1 MAILKSKAA
10 KAAATTLAA
19 AETSVNTAN
28 SGTASVSTLPVV
40 PRTATADW
48 SIADLSAIYTEYR
61 TSLVSQAR
69 RMLRVDADANE
80 VVQEA
85 FLKFMLAAPDLDT
98 TERAVAYLRASVNN
112 LSLNVI
118 RARGD
123 RPNLVALDAETT
135 QERLNE
141 IANENHVD
149 IDTTI
154 TAAEDAAIIREALSR
169 LTSDQRTAL
178 VMWEMEGR
186 STEEIATALNTTPAN
201 VRHIV
206 TRARQSMVRVLSE
219 WVVDETTGATALDS
233 LSNTYKKAAE
243 LAQKSSKAA
252 LSLVL
257 VLTAFLGFNSM
268 TGREGAIAPLTT
280 LTTQQEVIAPV
291 APITDAPAVVVSP
304 SASTAANAAANSLE
318 SAAKKSF
325 GMVAGVDIKTGKL
338 NFAGLDKDGIPTGF
352 TVTDASKVIG
362 KLSFNKTAL
371 PTMTENGMIVSVPA
385 ITANASTGP
394 NVLLAQTIKVD
405 GTGTTYEVSPSVG
418 IAGNWAPLLL
428 SSTNTVFDRLTNG
441 NYLMTST
448 MTVDSTIAIDFVI
461 PTGARGSDLTSAP
474 KTIITRILLNPAKSQ
489 ILAQA
494 IFISEPI
501 TKAAK

>member
-10 KAAATTLAA
+10 KAAATTLADA
-19 AETSVNTAN
+19 ATSVTPA
-28 SGTASVSTLPVV
+28 LPVV
-40 PRTATADW
+40 PRTATSDW

-69 RMLRVDADANE
+69 RMLRDETDANE

-112 LSLNVI
+112 LALNVI

-123 RPNLVALDAETT
+123 RPNLVALDADTT
-135 QERLNE
+135 QERLAE

-186 STEEIATALNTTPAN
+186 STEEIAAALNTTPAN
-201 VRHIV
+201 VRHV
-206 TRARQSMVRVLSE
+206 VARARQSMVRVLSE
-219 WVVDETTGATALDS
+219 WIVDETTGATALDS

-243 LAQKSSKAA
+243 LAQKSSKVA
-252 LSLVL
+252 LSLIL
-257 VLTAFLGFNSM
+257 VVTAFLGFNSM
-268 TGREGAIAPLTT
+268 TGREGALTPIA
-280 LTTQQEVIAPV
+280 TQQDVVVATV
-291 APITDAPAVVVSP
+291 APEVSIPSTIPTTSP
-304 SASTAANAAANSLE
+304 SAAASASATPALE
-318 SAAKKSF
+318 SQAKKSF

-338 NFAGLDKDGIPTGF
+338 AFAGLDKDGIPTGF
-352 TVTDASKVIG
+352 TVTDSSKSAG
-362 KLSFNKTAL
+362 KLFLNKNAA
-371 PTMTENGMIVSVPA
+371 PTMTEGGMVLSVPA
-385 ITANASTGP
+385 ITANNATGP
-394 NVLLAQTIKVD
+394 NVLLSQTIKVD
-405 GTGTTYEVSPSVG
+405 GTGTTYEGSPSVG
-418 IAGNWAPLLL
+418 IAGSWTPLNL
-428 SSTNTVFDRLTNG
+428 SSTNTVIDRLSNG
-441 NYLMTST
+441 NYLVTST
-448 MTVDSTIAIDFVI
+448 MTVDSVVDIDFTIA
-461 PTGARGSDLTSAP
+461 TGVRGYDLTEAP
-474 KTIITRILLNPAKSQ
+474 KTITTRLVLNPGKTQ

-494 IFISEPI
+494 INVSEPI
-501 TKAAK
+501 TAKATK

>member
-10 KAAATTLAA
+10 KAAATTLADA
-19 AETSVNTAN
+19 ATSVTPA
-28 SGTASVSTLPVV
+28 LPVV
-40 PRTATADW
+40 PRTATSDW

-69 RMLRVDADANE
+69 RMLRDETDANE

-112 LSLNVI
+112 LALNVI

-123 RPNLVALDAETT
+123 RPNLVALDADTT
-135 QERLNE
+135 QERLAE

-186 STEEIATALNTTPAN
+186 STEEIAAALNTTPAN
-201 VRHIV
+201 VRHV
-206 TRARQSMVRVLSE
+206 VARARQSMVRVLSE

-233 LSNTYKKAAE
+233 LSTTYKKAAE
-243 LAQKSSKAA
+243 LAQKSSKVA
-252 LSLVL
+252 LSLIL
-257 VLTAFLGFNSM
+257 VVAAFLGFNSM
-268 TGREGAIAPLTT
+268 TGREGALTPIA
-280 LTTQQEVIAPV
+280 TQQDVVAAV
-291 APITDAPAVVVSP
+291 APQVSTP
-304 SASTAANAAANSLE
+304 STLPTAAASASATPALE
-318 SAAKKSF
+318 SQAKKSF

-338 NFAGLDKDGIPTGF
+338 TFAGLDKDGIPTGF
-352 TVTDASKVIG
+352 TVTDASKVVG
-362 KLSFNKTAL
+362 KLFLNKNAV
-371 PTMTENGMIVSVPA
+371 PTMTEGGMVLSVPA
-385 ITANASTGP
+385 ITANNAIGP
-394 NVLLAQTIKVD
+394 NVLLSQTIKVD
-405 GTGTTYEVSPSVG
+405 GTGTTYEGSPSVG
-418 IAGNWAPLLL
+418 IAGSWTPLII
-428 SSTNTVFDRLTNG
+428 SSANTVIDRLSNG
-441 NYLMTST
+441 NYLVTST
-448 MTVDSTIAIDFVI
+448 MTVESVIDSDFIIA
-461 PTGARGSDLTSAP
+461 TGVRGYDLTEAP
-474 KTIITRILLNPAKSQ
+474 KTITTRLVLNPGKTQ

-501 TKAAK
+501 TAKAAK

>member
-10 KAAATTLAA
+10 KAAATTLADA
-19 AETSVNTAN
+19 ATSVTPA
-28 SGTASVSTLPVV
+28 LPVV
-40 PRTATADW
+40 PRTATSDW

-69 RMLRVDADANE
+69 RMLRDETDANE

-98 TERAVAYLRASVNN
+98 TDRAVAYLRASVNN
-112 LSLNVI
+112 LALNVI

-123 RPNLVALDAETT
+123 RPNLVALDSETT

-186 STEEIATALNTTPAN
+186 TTEEIAAALNTTPAN
-201 VRHIV
+201 VRHV
-206 TRARQSMVRVLSE
+206 VARARQSMVRVLSE

-233 LSNTYKKAAE
+233 LSNTYKKSAE
-243 LAQKSSKAA
+243 LAQKYSKVA
-252 LSLVL
+252 LSLLL
-257 VLTAFLGFNSM
+257 VVTAFIGFKSM
-268 TGREGAIAPLTT
+268 AARDGALTPVA
-280 LTTQQEVIAPV
+280 TQQDVVTAPQDSTPSTV
-291 APITDAPAVVVSP
+291 P
-304 SASTAANAAANSLE
+304 SASASASESAASTPLE
-318 SAAKKSF
+318 SQAKKSF

-352 TVTDASKVIG
+352 TVTDATKTVG
-362 KLSFNKTAL
+362 KLFLNKNAQ
-371 PTMTENGMIVSVPA
+371 PTMTKNGMSLNALA
-385 ITANASTGP
+385 ITANNATGP
-394 NVLLAQTIKVD
+394 NILLAQTIKVD
-405 GTGTTYEVSPSVG
+405 GTGTTYEAEPAVG
-418 IAGNWAPLLL
+418 IAGNWAPLVL
-428 SSTNTVFDRLTNG
+428 SSTNTVIDRLSDG
-441 NYLMTST
+441 NYLVTST
-448 MTVDSTIAIDFVI
+448 MTVESALDVDYTTPIV
-461 PTGARGSDLTSAP
+461 ARGYDLTAAP
-474 KTIITRILLNPAKSQ
+474 KTITTRLVLNPGKTQ
-489 ILAQA
+489 VLAQA
-494 IFISEPI
+494 IYISEPLVA
-501 TKAAK
+501 KAAK

>member
-10 KAAATTLAA
+10 KAAATTLADA
-19 AETSVNTAN
+19 ATSVTPA
-28 SGTASVSTLPVV
+28 LPVV
-40 PRTATADW
+40 PRTATSDW

-69 RMLRVDADANE
+69 RMLRDETDANE

-112 LSLNVI
+112 LALNVI

-123 RPNLVALDAETT
+123 RPNLVALDADTT
-135 QERLNE
+135 QERLAE

-186 STEEIATALNTTPAN
+186 STEEIAAALNTTPAN
-201 VRHIV
+201 VRHV
-206 TRARQSMVRVLSE
+206 VARARQSMVRVLSE

-233 LSNTYKKAAE
+233 LSTTYKKAAE
-243 LAQKSSKAA
+243 LAQKSSKVA
-252 LSLVL
+252 LSLIL
-257 VLTAFLGFNSM
+257 VVTAFLGFNSM
-268 TGREGAIAPLTT
+268 TGREGALTPIA
-280 LTTQQEVIAPV
+280 TQQDVVAAV
-291 APITDAPAVVVSP
+291 APQVSTP
-304 SASTAANAAANSLE
+304 STLPTAAASASATPALE
-318 SAAKKSF
+318 SQAKKSF

-338 NFAGLDKDGIPTGF
+338 AFAGLDKDGIPTGF
-352 TVTDASKVIG
+352 TVTDASKVVG
-362 KLSFNKTAL
+362 KLFLNKNAA
-371 PTMTENGMIVSVPA
+371 PTMTQGGMLLSVPA
-385 ITANASTGP
+385 ITANNATGP
-394 NVLLAQTIKVD
+394 NILLSQTIKVD
-405 GTGTTYEVSPSVG
+405 GTGTTYEAAPSVG
-418 IAGNWAPLLL
+418 IAGSWTPLIL
-428 SSTNTVFDRLTNG
+428 SSTNTVIDRLSNG
-441 NYLMTST
+441 NYLVTST
-448 MTVDSTIAIDFVI
+448 MTVDSVVDIDFTIA
-461 PTGARGSDLTSAP
+461 TGVRGYDLAAAP
-474 KTIITRILLNPAKSQ
+474 KTITTRLVLNPGKTQ

-501 TKAAK
+501 TAKAAK

>member
-10 KAAATTLAA
+10 KAAATTLADA
-19 AETSVNTAN
+19 ATSVTPA
-28 SGTASVSTLPVV
+28 LPVV
-40 PRTATADW
+40 PRTATSDW

-69 RMLRVDADANE
+69 RMLRDETDANE

-85 FLKFMLAAPDLDT
+85 ILKFMLAAPDLDT

-112 LSLNVI
+112 LALNVI

-123 RPNLVALDAETT
+123 RPNLVALDADTT
-135 QERLNE
+135 QERLDA

-186 STEEIATALNTTPAN
+186 STEEIAAALNTTPAN
-201 VRHIV
+201 VRHV
-206 TRARQSMVRVLSE
+206 VARARQSMVRVLSE

-243 LAQKSSKAA
+243 LAQKSSKVA
-252 LSLVL
+252 LSLIL
-257 VLTAFLGFNSM
+257 VVTAFLGFNSM
-268 TGREGAIAPLTT
+268 TGRDGALTPIA
-280 LTTQQEVIAPV
+280 TQQDVV
-291 APITDAPAVVVSP
+291 APTVAPQVSTP
-304 SASTAANAAANSLE
+304 ATVPTTVPSAAASASTTPALE
-318 SAAKKSF
+318 TQAKKSF

-338 NFAGLDKDGIPTGF
+338 TFAGLDKDGIPTGF
-352 TVTDASKVIG
+352 TVTDSSKVVG
-362 KLSFNKTAL
+362 KLFLNKNAV
-371 PTMTENGMIVSVPA
+371 PTMTEGGMVLSVPA
-385 ITANASTGP
+385 ITANSSTGP
-394 NVLLAQTIKVD
+394 NVLISQTIKVD
-405 GTGTTYEVSPSVG
+405 GTGTTYEGSPSVG
-418 IAGNWAPLLL
+418 IAGSWTPLII
-428 SSTNTVFDRLTNG
+428 SSANTVIDRLSNG
-441 NYLMTST
+441 NYLVTST
-448 MTVDSTIAIDFVI
+448 MTVQSVIDSDFI
-461 PTGARGSDLTSAP
+461 ISIGARGYDLTAAP
-474 KTIITRILLNPAKSQ
+474 KTITTRLVLNPGKTQ

-494 IFISEPI
+494 IFISEPL
-501 TKAAK
+501 TAKAAK

>member
-10 KAAATTLAA
+10 KAAVTTLADA
-19 AETSVNTAN
+19 ATSVTPA
-28 SGTASVSTLPVV
+28 LPVV
-40 PRTATADW
+40 PRTATSDW

-69 RMLRVDADANE
+69 RMLRDETDANE

-112 LSLNVI
+112 LALNVI

-123 RPNLVALDAETT
+123 RPNLVALDADTT
-135 QERLNE
+135 QERLDE

-186 STEEIATALNTTPAN
+186 STEEIAVALNTTPAN
-201 VRHIV
+201 VRHV
-206 TRARQSMVRVLSE
+206 VARARQSMVRVLSE
-219 WVVDETTGATALDS
+219 WIVDETTGATALDS

-243 LAQKSSKAA
+243 LAQKSSKVA
-252 LSLVL
+252 LSLIL
-257 VLTAFLGFNSM
+257 VVTAFLGFNSM
-268 TGREGAIAPLTT
+268 TGREGALTPIA
-280 LTTQQEVIAPV
+280 TQQDVVAAVV
-291 APITDAPAVVVSP
+291 APQVSTP
-304 SASTAANAAANSLE
+304 SALPTTAASASATPALE
-318 SAAKKSF
+318 SQAKKSF

-338 NFAGLDKDGIPTGF
+338 AFAGLDKDGIPTGF
-352 TVTDASKVIG
+352 TVTDASKSVG
-362 KLSFNKTAL
+362 KLFLNKNAA
-371 PTMTENGMIVSVPA
+371 PTMTEGGMVLSVPA
-385 ITANASTGP
+385 ITANNATGP
-394 NVLLAQTIKVD
+394 NVLLSQTIKVD
-405 GTGTTYEVSPSVG
+405 GTGTTYEGSPSVG
-418 IAGNWAPLLL
+418 IAGNWTPLIL
-428 SSTNTVFDRLTNG
+428 SSTNTVIDRLSNG
-441 NYLMTST
+441 NYLVTST
-448 MTVDSTIAIDFVI
+448 MTVESTVDIDFTIA
-461 PTGARGSDLTSAP
+461 TGVRGYDLTEAP
-474 KTIITRILLNPAKSQ
+474 KTVTTRLVLNPGKTQ

-494 IFISEPI
+494 INISEPI
-501 TKAAK
+501 TAKATK

>member
-10 KAAATTLAA
+10 KAAATTLADA
-19 AETSVNTAN
+19 ATSVTPA
-28 SGTASVSTLPVV
+28 LPVV
-40 PRTATADW
+40 PRTATSDW

-69 RMLRVDADANE
+69 RMLRDETDANE

-112 LSLNVI
+112 LALNVI

-123 RPNLVALDAETT
+123 RPNLVALDADTT

-186 STEEIATALNTTPAN
+186 STEEIAAALNTTPAN
-201 VRHIV
+201 VRHV
-206 TRARQSMVRVLSE
+206 VARARQSMVRVLSE

-243 LAQKSSKAA
+243 LAQKSSKVA
-252 LSLVL
+252 LSLIL
-257 VLTAFLGFNSM
+257 VVTAFLGFNSM
-268 TGREGAIAPLTT
+268 TGREGALTPIA
-280 LTTQQEVIAPV
+280 TQQDVVATAPQV
-291 APITDAPAVVVSP
+291 STPITVPTAAA
-304 SASTAANAAANSLE
+304 SASASATATPALE
-318 SAAKKSF
+318 SQAKKSF

-338 NFAGLDKDGIPTGF
+338 AFAGLDKDGIPTGF
-352 TVTDASKVIG
+352 TVTDASKVVG
-362 KLSFNKTAL
+362 KLFLNKNAA
-371 PTMTENGMIVSVPA
+371 PTMTEGGMVLSVPA
-385 ITANASTGP
+385 ITANSTTGP
-394 NVLLAQTIKVD
+394 NILLSQTIKVD
-405 GTGTTYEVSPSVG
+405 GTGTTYEGSPSVG
-418 IAGNWAPLLL
+418 IAGSWTPLNL
-428 SSTNTVFDRLTNG
+428 SSANTVIDRLSNG
-441 NYLMTST
+441 NYLVTST
-448 MTVDSTIAIDFVI
+448 MTIDSAVDIDFTIA
-461 PTGARGSDLTSAP
+461 TGVRGYDLTAAP
-474 KTIITRILLNPAKSQ
+474 KTITTRLVLNPGKTQ

-501 TKAAK
+501 TAKAAK

>member
-10 KAAATTLAA
+10 KAAATTLADA
-19 AETSVNTAN
+19 ATSVTPA
-28 SGTASVSTLPVV
+28 LPVV
-40 PRTATADW
+40 PRTATSDW

-69 RMLRVDADANE
+69 RMLRDETDANE

-112 LSLNVI
+112 LALNVI

-123 RPNLVALDAETT
+123 RPNLVALDSDTT

-186 STEEIATALNTTPAN
+186 STEEIAAALNTTPAN
-201 VRHIV
+201 VRHV
-206 TRARQSMVRVLSE
+206 VARARQSMVRVLSE
-219 WVVDETTGATALDS
+219 WIVDETTGATALDS

-243 LAQKSSKAA
+243 LAQKSSKVA
-252 LSLVL
+252 LSLIL
-257 VLTAFLGFNSM
+257 VVTAFLGFNSM
-268 TGREGAIAPLTT
+268 TGREGALTPVA
-280 LTTQQEVIAPV
+280 TQQDVVAV
-291 APITDAPAVVVSP
+291 APQTSTPSTLP
-304 SASTAANAAANSLE
+304 SAVASASATPALE
-318 SAAKKSF
+318 TQAKKSF

-352 TVTDASKVIG
+352 TVTDASKVVG
-362 KLSFNKTAL
+362 KLFLNKNAV
-371 PTMTENGMIVSVPA
+371 PTMTDGGMILSTPA
-385 ITANASTGP
+385 ITANNATGP
-394 NVLLAQTIKVD
+394 NILLSQTIKVD
-405 GTGTTYEVSPSVG
+405 GTGTTYEGTPSVG
-418 IAGNWAPLLL
+418 IAGSWVPLVL
-428 SSTNTVFDRLTNG
+428 SATNTVIDRLSNG
-441 NYLMTST
+441 NYLVTSA
-448 MTVDSTIAIDFVI
+448 MTVDSVIDIDFTIA
-461 PTGARGSDLTSAP
+461 TGPRGYDLTSAP
-474 KTIITRILLNPAKSQ
+474 KTITTRLVLNPGKTQ

-494 IFISEPI
+494 IYLSEPI
-501 TKAAK
+501 TAKAAK

>member
-10 KAAATTLAA
+10 KAAATTLADA
-19 AETSVNTAN
+19 ATSVTPA
-28 SGTASVSTLPVV
+28 LPVV
-40 PRTATADW
+40 PRTATSDW

-69 RMLRVDADANE
+69 RMLRDETDANE

-112 LSLNVI
+112 LALNVI

-123 RPNLVALDAETT
+123 RPNLVALDADTT
-135 QERLNE
+135 QERLAE

-186 STEEIATALNTTPAN
+186 STEEIAAALNTTPAN
-201 VRHIV
+201 VRHV
-206 TRARQSMVRVLSE
+206 VARARQSMVRVLSE
-219 WVVDETTGATALDS
+219 WIVDETTGATALDS

-243 LAQKSSKAA
+243 LAQKSSKVA
-252 LSLVL
+252 LSLIL
-257 VLTAFLGFNSM
+257 VVTAFLGFNSM
-268 TGREGAIAPLTT
+268 TGREGALTPVA
-280 LTTQQEVIAPV
+280 TQQ
-291 APITDAPAVVVSP
+291 DVVVSSTAPQVSTPSTIP
-304 SASTAANAAANSLE
+304 SAAASASASSTPALE
-318 SAAKKSF
+318 TQAKKSF

-338 NFAGLDKDGIPTGF
+338 TFAGLDKDGIPTGF
-352 TVTDASKVIG
+352 TVTDSSKLVG
-362 KLSFNKTAL
+362 KLFLNKNAT
-371 PTMTENGMIVSVPA
+371 PTMTEGGMVLSVPA
-385 ITANASTGP
+385 ITANNATGP
-394 NVLLAQTIKVD
+394 NVLLSQTIKVD
-405 GTGTTYEVSPSVG
+405 GTGTTYEGSPSVG
-418 IAGNWAPLLL
+418 IAGSWTPLTL
-428 SSTNTVFDRLTNG
+428 SSTNTVIDRLSNG
-441 NYLMTST
+441 NYLVTST
-448 MTVDSTIAIDFVI
+448 MTVDSVIDSSFVI
-461 PTGARGSDLTSAP
+461 ATGVRGYDLTAAP
-474 KTIITRILLNPAKSQ
+474 KTITTRLVLNPGKTQ

-494 IFISEPI
+494 IYLSESI
-501 TKAAK
+501 TAKAAK

>member
-19 AETSVNTAN
+19 AAPSVTPA
-28 SGTASVSTLPVV
+28 LPVV
-40 PRTATADW
+40 PRTATSDW

-69 RMLRVDADANE
+69 RMLRDETDANE

-98 TERAVAYLRASVNN
+98 TERALAYLRASVNN
-112 LSLNVI
+112 LALNVI

-123 RPNLVALDAETT
+123 RPNLVALDADTT
-135 QERLNE
+135 QERLAE

-186 STEEIATALNTTPAN
+186 STEEIAAALNTTPAN
-201 VRHIV
+201 VRHV
-206 TRARQSMVRVLSE
+206 VARARQSMVRVLSE

-243 LAQKSSKAA
+243 LAQKSSKVA
-252 LSLVL
+252 LSLIL
-257 VLTAFLGFNSM
+257 VVTAFLGFNSM
-268 TGREGAIAPLTT
+268 TGREGALTPLSS
-280 LTTQQEVIAPV
+280 QQEFVTSVSPATPELSTPTDV
-291 APITDAPAVVVSP
+291 ASSAP
-304 SASTAANAAANSLE
+304 SASASAATPLE
-318 SAAKKSF
+318 SQDKKSF

-338 NFAGLDKDGIPTGF
+338 TFAGLDKDGIPTGF
-352 TVTDASKVIG
+352 TVTDASKTVG
-362 KLSFNKTAL
+362 KLFINKSAA
-371 PTMTENGMIVSVPA
+371 PTMTENGYTLSVPVL
-385 ITANASTGP
+385 TANGATAP
-394 NVLLAQTIKVD
+394 NILLSQTIKVD
-405 GTGTTYEVSPSVG
+405 GNGTTYEAAPSVG

-428 SSTNTVFDRLTNG
+428 TSTNTVIDRLSNG
-441 NYLMTST
+441 NYLVTAT
-448 MTVDSTIAIDFVI
+448 MVVDAALDIDFAI
-461 PTGARGSDLTSAP
+461 PTGARGFDLTAAP
-474 KTIITRILLNPAKSQ
+474 KTITTRLLLNPGKSQ

>member
-10 KAAATTLAA
+10 KAAATTLADA
-19 AETSVNTAN
+19 ATSVTPA
-28 SGTASVSTLPVV
+28 LPVV
-40 PRTATADW
+40 PRTATSDW

-69 RMLRVDADANE
+69 RMLRDETDANE

-112 LSLNVI
+112 LALNVI

-123 RPNLVALDAETT
+123 RPNLVALDADTT
-135 QERLNE
+135 QERLAE

-186 STEEIATALNTTPAN
+186 STEEIAAALNTTPAN
-201 VRHIV
+201 VRHV
-206 TRARQSMVRVLSE
+206 VARARQSMVRVLSE
-219 WVVDETTGATALDS
+219 WIVDETTGATALDS

-243 LAQKSSKAA
+243 LAQKSSKVA
-252 LSLVL
+252 LSLIL
-257 VLTAFLGFNSM
+257 VVTAFLGFNSM
-268 TGREGAIAPLTT
+268 TGREGALTPVA
-280 LTTQQEVIAPV
+280 TQQ
-291 APITDAPAVVVSP
+291 DVVVATAPQVLIPSTLP
-304 SASTAANAAANSLE
+304 SAAASASATPALE
-318 SAAKKSF
+318 SQAKKSF

-338 NFAGLDKDGIPTGF
+338 TFAGLDKDGIPTGF
-352 TVTDASKVIG
+352 TVTDASKVVG
-362 KLSFNKTAL
+362 KLSLNKNAV
-371 PTMTENGMIVSVPA
+371 PTMTEGGLALSVPA
-385 ITANASTGP
+385 ITANNATGP
-394 NVLLAQTIKVD
+394 NILLSQTIKVD
-405 GTGTTYEVSPSVG
+405 GTGTTYEGAPSVG
-418 IAGNWAPLLL
+418 IAGNWTPLNL
-428 SSTNTVFDRLTNG
+428 SSTNTVIDRLSNG
-441 NYLMTST
+441 NYLVTST
-448 MTVDSTIAIDFVI
+448 MTVASVVDSNFVI
-461 PTGARGSDLTSAP
+461 PTGVRGYDLTAAP
-474 KTIITRILLNPAKSQ
+474 KTITTRLVLNPGKTQ

-494 IFISEPI
+494 IYLSEPI
-501 TKAAK
+501 TAKAAK

>member
-10 KAAATTLAA
+10 KAAATTLADA
-19 AETSVNTAN
+19 ATSVTPA
-28 SGTASVSTLPVV
+28 LPVV
-40 PRTATADW
+40 PRTATSDW

-69 RMLRVDADANE
+69 RMLRDETDANE

-112 LSLNVI
+112 LALNVI

-123 RPNLVALDAETT
+123 RPNLVALDADTT

-186 STEEIATALNTTPAN
+186 STEEIAAALNTTPAN
-201 VRHIV
+201 VRHV
-206 TRARQSMVRVLSE
+206 VARARQSMVRVLSE

-243 LAQKSSKAA
+243 LAQKSSKVA
-252 LSLVL
+252 LSLIL
-257 VLTAFLGFNSM
+257 VVTAFLGFNSM
-268 TGREGAIAPLTT
+268 SGREGALTPIA
-280 LTTQQEVIAPV
+280 TQQ
-291 APITDAPAVVVSP
+291 DVVVATAPQVSTPSAVPSAVP
-304 SASTAANAAANSLE
+304 SASASASSTPALE
-318 SAAKKSF
+318 TQAKKSF

-338 NFAGLDKDGIPTGF
+338 TFAGLDKDGIPTGF
-352 TVTDASKVIG
+352 TVTDSSKVVG
-362 KLSFNKTAL
+362 KLFLNKNAV
-371 PTMTENGMIVSVPA
+371 PTMTEGGMILSVPA
-385 ITANASTGP
+385 ITANSSTGP
-394 NVLLAQTIKVD
+394 NVLVSQTIKVD
-405 GTGTTYEVSPSVG
+405 GTGTTYEGSPSVG
-418 IAGNWAPLLL
+418 IAGSWTPLNL
-428 SSTNTVFDRLTNG
+428 SSTNTVIDRLSNG
-441 NYLMTST
+441 NYLVTST
-448 MTVDSTIAIDFVI
+448 MTVESAVGIDYTVAI
-461 PTGARGSDLTSAP
+461 GAPRGYDLVAAP
-474 KTIITRILLNPAKSQ
+474 KTITTRLVLNPGKTQ

-501 TKAAK
+501 TAKAAK

>member
-10 KAAATTLAA
+10 KAAATTLADA
-19 AETSVNTAN
+19 ATSVTPA
-28 SGTASVSTLPVV
+28 LPIV
-40 PRTATADW
+40 PRTATSDW

-69 RMLRVDADANE
+69 RMLRDETDANE

-112 LSLNVI
+112 LALNVI

-123 RPNLVALDAETT
+123 RPNLVALDADTT
-135 QERLNE
+135 QERLDE

-186 STEEIATALNTTPAN
+186 STEEIAAALNTTPAN
-201 VRHIV
+201 VRHV
-206 TRARQSMVRVLSE
+206 VARARQSMVRVLSE

-243 LAQKSSKAA
+243 LAQKSSKVA
-252 LSLVL
+252 LSLIL
-257 VLTAFLGFNSM
+257 VVTAFLGFNSM
-268 TGREGAIAPLTT
+268 TGREGALTPIA
-280 LTTQQEVIAPV
+280 TQQDVVVAAV
-291 APITDAPAVVVSP
+291 APQVSTP
-304 SASTAANAAANSLE
+304 SALPTAAASASATPALE
-318 SAAKKSF
+318 PQAKKSF

-338 NFAGLDKDGIPTGF
+338 AFAGLDKDGIPTGF
-352 TVTDASKVIG
+352 TVTDASKVVG
-362 KLSFNKTAL
+362 KLFLNKNAV
-371 PTMTENGMIVSVPA
+371 PTMTEGGMLLSVPA
-385 ITANASTGP
+385 ITANNATGP
-394 NVLLAQTIKVD
+394 NVLLSQTIKVD
-405 GTGTTYEVSPSVG
+405 GTGTTYEGSPSVG
-418 IAGNWAPLLL
+418 IAGNWTPLIL
-428 SSTNTVFDRLTNG
+428 SSTNTVIDRLSNG
-441 NYLMTST
+441 NYLVTST
-448 MTVDSTIAIDFVI
+448 MTVDSAVDIDFTIA
-461 PTGARGSDLTSAP
+461 TGVRGYDLTEAP
-474 KTIITRILLNPAKSQ
+474 KTITTRLVLNPGKTQ

-494 IFISEPI
+494 INISEPI
-501 TKAAK
+501 TAKATK

>member
-10 KAAATTLAA
+10 KAAATTLADA
-19 AETSVNTAN
+19 ATSVTPA
-28 SGTASVSTLPVV
+28 LPVV
-40 PRTATADW
+40 PRTATSDW

-69 RMLRVDADANE
+69 RMLRDETDANE

-112 LSLNVI
+112 LALNVI

-123 RPNLVALDAETT
+123 RPNLVALDADTT
-135 QERLNE
+135 QERLDA

-186 STEEIATALNTTPAN
+186 STEEIAAALNTTPAN
-201 VRHIV
+201 VRHV
-206 TRARQSMVRVLSE
+206 VARARQSMVRVLSE
-219 WVVDETTGATALDS
+219 WIVDETTGATALDS

-243 LAQKSSKAA
+243 LAQKSSKVA
-252 LSLVL
+252 LSLIL
-257 VLTAFLGFNSM
+257 VVTAFLGFNSM
-268 TGREGAIAPLTT
+268 TGREGALTPIA
-280 LTTQQEVIAPV
+280 TQQDVVAV
-291 APITDAPAVVVSP
+291 APQISTPVTVP
-304 SASTAANAAANSLE
+304 SAAASASASASATPALE
-318 SAAKKSF
+318 TQAKKSF

-338 NFAGLDKDGIPTGF
+338 TFAGLDKDGIPTGF
-352 TVTDASKVIG
+352 TVTDSSKVVG
-362 KLSFNKTAL
+362 KLFLNKNAV
-371 PTMTENGMIVSVPA
+371 PTMTEGGMILSVPA
-385 ITANASTGP
+385 ITANNATGP
-394 NVLLAQTIKVD
+394 NVLVSQTIKVD
-405 GTGTTYEVSPSVG
+405 GTGTTYEGSPSVG
-418 IAGNWAPLLL
+418 IAGSWTPLNL
-428 SSTNTVFDRLTNG
+428 SSTNTVIDRLSNG
-441 NYLMTST
+441 NYLVTST
-448 MTVDSTIAIDFVI
+448 MTIESVVDSDFII
-461 PTGARGSDLTSAP
+461 PTGVRGYDLTSAP
-474 KTIITRILLNPAKSQ
+474 KTITTRLVLNPGKTQ

-494 IFISEPI
+494 IFISEPL
-501 TKAAK
+501 TAKAAK

>member
-10 KAAATTLAA
+10 KAAATTLADA
-19 AETSVNTAN
+19 ATSVTPA
-28 SGTASVSTLPVV
+28 LPAV
-40 PRTATADW
+40 PRTATSDW

-69 RMLRVDADANE
+69 RMLRDETDANE

-112 LSLNVI
+112 LALNVI

-123 RPNLVALDAETT
+123 RPNLVALDSDTT
-135 QERLNE
+135 QERLDE

-186 STEEIATALNTTPAN
+186 STEEIAAALNTTPAN
-201 VRHIV
+201 VRHV
-206 TRARQSMVRVLSE
+206 VARARQSMVRVLSE

-243 LAQKSSKAA
+243 LAQKSSKVA
-252 LSLVL
+252 LSLIL
-257 VLTAFLGFNSM
+257 VVTAFLGFNSM
-268 TGREGAIAPLTT
+268 TGREGALTPIA
-280 LTTQQEVIAPV
+280 TQQDVVAV
-291 APITDAPAVVVSP
+291 APQVSTP
-304 SASTAANAAANSLE
+304 IIVPTAAASATASATATPALE
-318 SAAKKSF
+318 SQAKKSF

-338 NFAGLDKDGIPTGF
+338 AFAGLDKDGIPTGF
-352 TVTDASKVIG
+352 TVTDASKVVG
-362 KLSFNKTAL
+362 KLFLNKNAV
-371 PTMTENGMIVSVPA
+371 PTMTEGGMVLSVPA
-385 ITANASTGP
+385 ITANNATGP
-394 NVLLAQTIKVD
+394 NILLSQTIKVD
-405 GTGTTYEVSPSVG
+405 GTGTTYEGSPSVG
-418 IAGNWAPLLL
+418 IAGSWTPLNL
-428 SSTNTVFDRLTNG
+428 SSANTVIDRLSNG
-441 NYLMTST
+441 NYLVTST
-448 MTVDSTIAIDFVI
+448 MTVESAVDIDFTIA
-461 PTGARGSDLTSAP
+461 TGVRGYDLTAAP
-474 KTIITRILLNPAKSQ
+474 KTITTRLVLNPSKTQ

-501 TKAAK
+501 TKVAK

>member
-10 KAAATTLAA
+10 KAAATTLADA
-19 AETSVNTAN
+19 ATSVTPA
-28 SGTASVSTLPVV
+28 LPVV
-40 PRTATADW
+40 PRTATSDW

-69 RMLRVDADANE
+69 RMLRDETDANE

-112 LSLNVI
+112 LALNVI

-123 RPNLVALDAETT
+123 RPNLVALDADTT
-135 QERLNE
+135 QERLAE

-186 STEEIATALNTTPAN
+186 STEEIAAALNTTPAN
-201 VRHIV
+201 VRHV
-206 TRARQSMVRVLSE
+206 VARARQSMVRVLSE

-243 LAQKSSKAA
+243 LAQKSSKVT
-252 LSLVL
+252 LSLIL

-268 TGREGAIAPLTT
+268 SGREGALTPIA
-280 LTTQQEVIAPV
+280 TQQDVVATAPQV
-291 APITDAPAVVVSP
+291 STPSTVPSVVP
-304 SASTAANAAANSLE
+304 SASASASASSTPALE
-318 SAAKKSF
+318 TQAKKSF

-338 NFAGLDKDGIPTGF
+338 TFAGLDKDGIPTGF
-352 TVTDASKVIG
+352 TVTDSSKVVG
-362 KLSFNKTAL
+362 KLFLNKNAV
-371 PTMTENGMIVSVPA
+371 PTMTEGGMVLSVPA
-385 ITANASTGP
+385 ITANSSTGP
-394 NVLLAQTIKVD
+394 NVLVSQTIKVD
-405 GTGTTYEVSPSVG
+405 GTGTTYEGSPSVG
-418 IAGNWAPLLL
+418 IAGSWTPLNL
-428 SSTNTVFDRLTNG
+428 SSTNTVIDRLSNG
-441 NYLMTST
+441 NYLVTST
-448 MTVDSTIAIDFVI
+448 MTVQSVVDSDFII
-461 PTGARGSDLTSAP
+461 PIGVRGYDLTAAP
-474 KTIITRILLNPAKSQ
+474 KTITTRLVLNPGKTQ

-494 IFISEPI
+494 IFISEPL
-501 TKAAK
+501 TAKAAK

>member
-10 KAAATTLAA
+10 KAAATTLADA
-19 AETSVNTAN
+19 ATSVTPA
-28 SGTASVSTLPVV
+28 LPVV
-40 PRTATADW
+40 PRTATSDW

-69 RMLRVDADANE
+69 RMLRDETDANE

-112 LSLNVI
+112 LALNVI

-123 RPNLVALDAETT
+123 RPNLVALDADTT
-135 QERLNE
+135 QERLAE

-186 STEEIATALNTTPAN
+186 STEEIAAALNTTPAN
-201 VRHIV
+201 VRHV
-206 TRARQSMVRVLSE
+206 VARARQSMVRVLSE

-243 LAQKSSKAA
+243 LAQKSSKVA
-252 LSLVL
+252 LSLIL
-257 VLTAFLGFNSM
+257 VVTAFLGFNSM
-268 TGREGAIAPLTT
+268 TGREGALTPIA
-280 LTTQQEVIAPV
+280 TQQDLVVAV
-291 APITDAPAVVVSP
+291 APQVSTP
-304 SASTAANAAANSLE
+304 STLPLAAASASASATATPALE
-318 SAAKKSF
+318 TQAKKSF

-338 NFAGLDKDGIPTGF
+338 AFAGLDKDGIPTGF
-352 TVTDASKVIG
+352 TVTDASKVVG
-362 KLSFNKTAL
+362 KLFLNKNAV
-371 PTMTENGMIVSVPA
+371 PTMTEGGMILSVPA
-385 ITANASTGP
+385 ITANNATGP
-394 NVLLAQTIKVD
+394 NVLVSQTIKVD
-405 GTGTTYEVSPSVG
+405 GTGTTYEGSPSVG
-418 IAGNWAPLLL
+418 IAGSWTPLIL
-428 SSTNTVFDRLTNG
+428 SSTNTVIDRLSNG
-441 NYLMTST
+441 NYLITST
-448 MTVDSTIAIDFVI
+448 MTVESVIDSDFIIA
-461 PTGARGSDLTSAP
+461 TGVRGYDLLAAP
-474 KTIITRILLNPAKSQ
+474 KTITTRLVLNPGKTQ

-501 TKAAK
+501 TAKATK

>member
-10 KAAATTLAA
+10 KAAATTLADA
-19 AETSVNTAN
+19 ATSVTPA
-28 SGTASVSTLPVV
+28 LPVV
-40 PRTATADW
+40 PRTATSDW

-69 RMLRVDADANE
+69 RMLRDETDANE

-112 LSLNVI
+112 LALNVI

-123 RPNLVALDAETT
+123 RPNLVALDADTT
-135 QERLNE
+135 QERLAE

-186 STEEIATALNTTPAN
+186 STEEIAAALNTTPAN
-201 VRHIV
+201 VRHV
-206 TRARQSMVRVLSE
+206 VARARQSMVRVLSE

-233 LSNTYKKAAE
+233 LSTTYKKAAE
-243 LAQKSSKAA
+243 LAQKSSKVA
-252 LSLVL
+252 LSLIL
-257 VLTAFLGFNSM
+257 VVTAFLGFNSM
-268 TGREGAIAPLTT
+268 TGREGALTPIA
-280 LTTQQEVIAPV
+280 TQQDVVVAV
-291 APITDAPAVVVSP
+291 APQVSTP
-304 SASTAANAAANSLE
+304 STLPTAAASASATPALE
-318 SAAKKSF
+318 SQAKKSF

-338 NFAGLDKDGIPTGF
+338 AFAGLDKDGIPTGF
-352 TVTDASKVIG
+352 TVTDASKVVG
-362 KLSFNKTAL
+362 KLFLNKNAA
-371 PTMTENGMIVSVPA
+371 PTMAEGGMVLSVPA
-385 ITANASTGP
+385 ITANNATGP
-394 NVLLAQTIKVD
+394 NVLLSQTIKVD
-405 GTGTTYEVSPSVG
+405 GTGTTYEGSPSVG
-418 IAGNWAPLLL
+418 IAGSWTPLII
-428 SSTNTVFDRLTNG
+428 SSANTVIDRLSNG
-441 NYLMTST
+441 NYLITST
-448 MTVDSTIAIDFVI
+448 MTVESVIDFDFI
-461 PTGARGSDLTSAP
+461 IATGVRGYDLAEAP
-474 KTIITRILLNPAKSQ
+474 KTITTRLVLNPGKTQ

-501 TKAAK
+501 TAKAAK

>member
-10 KAAATTLAA
+10 KAAATTLADA
-19 AETSVNTAN
+19 ATSVTPA
-28 SGTASVSTLPVV
+28 LPVV
-40 PRTATADW
+40 PRTATSDW

-69 RMLRVDADANE
+69 RMLRDETDANE

-112 LSLNVI
+112 LALNVI

-123 RPNLVALDAETT
+123 RPNLVALDADTT
-135 QERLNE
+135 QERLAE

-186 STEEIATALNTTPAN
+186 STEEIAAALNTTPAN
-201 VRHIV
+201 VRHV
-206 TRARQSMVRVLSE
+206 VARARQSMVRVLSE

-233 LSNTYKKAAE
+233 LSTTYKKAAE
-243 LAQKSSKAA
+243 LAQKSSKVA
-252 LSLVL
+252 LSLIL
-257 VLTAFLGFNSM
+257 VVTAFLGFNSM
-268 TGREGAIAPLTT
+268 TGREGALTPIA
-280 LTTQQEVIAPV
+280 TQQDVVVAV
-291 APITDAPAVVVSP
+291 APQVSTP
-304 SASTAANAAANSLE
+304 STLPTAAASASATPALE
-318 SAAKKSF
+318 SQAKKSF

-338 NFAGLDKDGIPTGF
+338 TFAGLDKDGIPTGF
-352 TVTDASKVIG
+352 TVTDASKSVG
-362 KLSFNKTAL
+362 KLFLNKNAA
-371 PTMTENGMIVSVPA
+371 PTMTEGGMVLSVPA
-385 ITANASTGP
+385 ITANNATGP
-394 NVLLAQTIKVD
+394 NVLLSQTIKVD
-405 GTGTTYEVSPSVG
+405 GTGTTYEGSPSVG
-418 IAGNWAPLLL
+418 IAGSWTPLII
-428 SSTNTVFDRLTNG
+428 SSANTVIDRLSNG
-441 NYLMTST
+441 NYLITST
-448 MTVDSTIAIDFVI
+448 MTVESVIDFDFI
-461 PTGARGSDLTSAP
+461 IATGVRGYDLAEAP
-474 KTIITRILLNPAKSQ
+474 KTITTRLVLNPGKTQ

-501 TKAAK
+501 TAKATK

>member
-10 KAAATTLAA
+10 KAAATTLADA
-19 AETSVNTAN
+19 ATSVTPA
-28 SGTASVSTLPVV
+28 LPVV
-40 PRTATADW
+40 PRTATSDW

-69 RMLRVDADANE
+69 RMLRDETDANE

-112 LSLNVI
+112 LALNVI

-123 RPNLVALDAETT
+123 RPNLVALDSDTT

-186 STEEIATALNTTPAN
+186 STEEIAAALNTTPAN
-201 VRHIV
+201 VRHV
-206 TRARQSMVRVLSE
+206 VARARQSMVRVLSE
-219 WVVDETTGATALDS
+219 WIVDEATGATALDS

-243 LAQKSSKAA
+243 LAQKSSKVA
-252 LSLVL
+252 LSLIL
-257 VLTAFLGFNSM
+257 VVTAFLGFNSM
-268 TGREGAIAPLTT
+268 TGRDGALTPVA
-280 LTTQQEVIAPV
+280 TQQDVV
-291 APITDAPAVVVSP
+291 APTAPEVLAPTTPSITAPAAA
-304 SASTAANAAANSLE
+304 SASATPAVE
-318 SAAKKSF
+318 SQAKKSF

-338 NFAGLDKDGIPTGF
+338 TFAGLDKDGIPTGF
-352 TVTDASKVIG
+352 TVTDSSKVVG
-362 KLSFNKTAL
+362 KLFLNKNAA
-371 PTMTENGMIVSVPA
+371 PTMTEGGMVLSTPA
-385 ITANASTGP
+385 ITANNATGP
-394 NVLLAQTIKVD
+394 NVLLSQTIKVD
-405 GTGTTYEVSPSVG
+405 GTGTTYEGSPSVG
-418 IAGNWAPLLL
+418 IAGSWTPLIL
-428 SSTNTVFDRLTNG
+428 SSANTVIDRLSNG
-441 NYLMTST
+441 NYLVTST
-448 MTVDSTIAIDFVI
+448 MTVDSVIDSDFIIA
-461 PTGARGSDLTSAP
+461 TGARGYDLTSAP
-474 KTIITRILLNPAKSQ
+474 KTITTRLVLNPGKTQ

-501 TKAAK
+501 TAKVAK

>member
-10 KAAATTLAA
+10 KAAATTLADA
-19 AETSVNTAN
+19 ATSVTPA
-28 SGTASVSTLPVV
+28 LPVV
-40 PRTATADW
+40 PRTATSDW

-69 RMLRVDADANE
+69 RMLRDETDANE

-112 LSLNVI
+112 LALNVI

-123 RPNLVALDAETT
+123 RPNLVALDADTT
-135 QERLNE
+135 QERLDE

-186 STEEIATALNTTPAN
+186 STEEIAAALNTTPAN
-201 VRHIV
+201 VRHV
-206 TRARQSMVRVLSE
+206 VARARQSMVRVLSE

-243 LAQKSSKAA
+243 LAQKSSKVA
-252 LSLVL
+252 LSLIL
-257 VLTAFLGFNSM
+257 VVTAFLGFNSM
-268 TGREGAIAPLTT
+268 TGREGALTPIA
-280 LTTQQEVIAPV
+280 TQQDVVAV
-291 APITDAPAVVVSP
+291 APQVSTPITVPTAAA
-304 SASTAANAAANSLE
+304 SASASATATPALE
-318 SAAKKSF
+318 SQAKKSF

-338 NFAGLDKDGIPTGF
+338 AFAGLDKDGIPTGF
-352 TVTDASKVIG
+352 TVTDASKVVG
-362 KLSFNKTAL
+362 KLFLNKNAA
-371 PTMTENGMIVSVPA
+371 PTMTEGGMVLSVPA
-385 ITANASTGP
+385 ITANSTTGP
-394 NVLLAQTIKVD
+394 NILLSQTIKVD
-405 GTGTTYEVSPSVG
+405 GTGTTYEGSPSVG
-418 IAGNWAPLLL
+418 IAGSWTPLNL
-428 SSTNTVFDRLTNG
+428 SSANTVIDRLSNG
-441 NYLMTST
+441 NYLVTST
-448 MTVDSTIAIDFVI
+448 MTVESAVDIDFTIA
-461 PTGARGSDLTSAP
+461 TGVRGNDLTAAP
-474 KTIITRILLNPAKSQ
+474 KTITTRLVLNPSKTQ

>member
-10 KAAATTLAA
+10 KAAATTLADA
-19 AETSVNTAN
+19 TTSVTPA
-28 SGTASVSTLPVV
+28 LPVV
-40 PRTATADW
+40 PRTATSDW

-69 RMLRVDADANE
+69 RMLRDETDANE

-112 LSLNVI
+112 LALNVI

-123 RPNLVALDAETT
+123 RPNLVALDADTT
-135 QERLNE
+135 QERLDE

-186 STEEIATALNTTPAN
+186 STEEIAAALNTTPAN
-201 VRHIV
+201 VRHV
-206 TRARQSMVRVLSE
+206 VARARQSMVRVLSE
-219 WVVDETTGATALDS
+219 WIVDETTGATALDS

-243 LAQKSSKAA
+243 LAQKSSKVA
-252 LSLVL
+252 LSLIL
-257 VLTAFLGFNSM
+257 VVTAFLGFNSM
-268 TGREGAIAPLTT
+268 TGREGALTPIA
-280 LTTQQEVIAPV
+280 TQQDVVVAAV
-291 APITDAPAVVVSP
+291 APEVSVP
-304 SASTAANAAANSLE
+304 STTPTAAASASATPALE
-318 SAAKKSF
+318 PQAKKSF

-338 NFAGLDKDGIPTGF
+338 AFAGLDKDGIPTGF
-352 TVTDASKVIG
+352 TVSDSSKSVG
-362 KLSFNKTAL
+362 KLFLNKNAV
-371 PTMTENGMIVSVPA
+371 PTMTEGGMVLSVPA
-385 ITANASTGP
+385 ITANNATGP
-394 NVLLAQTIKVD
+394 NVLLSQTIKVD
-405 GTGTTYEVSPSVG
+405 GTGTTYEGSPSVG
-418 IAGNWAPLLL
+418 IAGSWTPLIL
-428 SSTNTVFDRLTNG
+428 SSTNTVIDRLSNG
-441 NYLMTST
+441 NYLVTSI
-448 MTVDSTIAIDFVI
+448 MTVESAVDIDFTIA
-461 PTGARGSDLTSAP
+461 TGVRGYDLTEAP
-474 KTIITRILLNPAKSQ
+474 KTITTRLVLNPGKTQ

-494 IFISEPI
+494 INISESI
-501 TKAAK
+501 TAKATK

>member
-10 KAAATTLAA
+10 KAAATTLADA
-19 AETSVNTAN
+19 ATSVTPA
-28 SGTASVSTLPVV
+28 LPVV
-40 PRTATADW
+40 PRTATSDW

-69 RMLRVDADANE
+69 RMLRDETDANE

-112 LSLNVI
+112 LALNVI

-123 RPNLVALDAETT
+123 RPNLVALDADTT
-135 QERLNE
+135 QERLDE

-186 STEEIATALNTTPAN
+186 STEEIAAALNTTPAN
-201 VRHIV
+201 VRHV
-206 TRARQSMVRVLSE
+206 VARARQSMVRVLSE

-243 LAQKSSKAA
+243 LAQKSSKVA
-252 LSLVL
+252 LSLIL
-257 VLTAFLGFNSM
+257 VVTAFLGFNSM
-268 TGREGAIAPLTT
+268 TGREGALTPIA
-280 LTTQQEVIAPV
+280 TQQDVVAV
-291 APITDAPAVVVSP
+291 APQVSTPITVPTAAA
-304 SASTAANAAANSLE
+304 SASASATATPALE
-318 SAAKKSF
+318 SQAKKSF

-338 NFAGLDKDGIPTGF
+338 AFAGLDKDGIPTGF
-352 TVTDASKVIG
+352 TVTDSSKVVG
-362 KLSFNKTAL
+362 KLFLNKNAA
-371 PTMTENGMIVSVPA
+371 PTMTEGGMILSVPA
-385 ITANASTGP
+385 ITANNTTGP
-394 NVLLAQTIKVD
+394 NILLSQTIKVD
-405 GTGTTYEVSPSVG
+405 GTGTTYEGSPSVG
-418 IAGNWAPLLL
+418 IAGSWTPLNL
-428 SSTNTVFDRLTNG
+428 SSANTVIDRLSNG
-441 NYLMTST
+441 NYLVTST
-448 MTVDSTIAIDFVI
+448 MTIESAVDIDFTIA
-461 PTGARGSDLTSAP
+461 TGVRGYDLTTAP
-474 KTIITRILLNPAKSQ
+474 KTITTRLVLNPSKTQ

>member
-1 MAILKSKAA
+1 MAILKSKVA
-10 KAAATTLAA
+10 KSAATTLADA
-19 AETSVNTAN
+19 ATSATPA
-28 SGTASVSTLPVV
+28 LPVV
-40 PRTATADW
+40 PRTATSDW

-69 RMLRVDADANE
+69 RMLRDETDANE

-112 LSLNVI
+112 LALNVI

-123 RPNLVALDAETT
+123 RPNLVALDADTT

-186 STEEIATALNTTPAN
+186 STEEIAAALNTTPAN
-201 VRHIV
+201 VRHV
-206 TRARQSMVRVLSE
+206 VARARQSMVRVLSE

-233 LSNTYKKAAE
+233 LSTTYKKAAE
-243 LAQKSSKAA
+243 LAQKSSKVA
-252 LSLVL
+252 LSLIL
-257 VLTAFLGFNSM
+257 VVTAFLGFNSM
-268 TGREGAIAPLTT
+268 TGREGALTPIA
-280 LTTQQEVIAPV
+280 TQQDVVVAV
-291 APITDAPAVVVSP
+291 APQVSTPSTLPAAAA
-304 SASTAANAAANSLE
+304 SASATPALE
-318 SAAKKSF
+318 SQAKKSF

-338 NFAGLDKDGIPTGF
+338 SFAGLDKDGIPTGF
-352 TVTDASKVIG
+352 TVTDSSKVVG
-362 KLSFNKTAL
+362 KLFLNKNAA
-371 PTMTENGMIVSVPA
+371 PTMTEGGMILSVPA
-385 ITANASTGP
+385 ITANNTTGP
-394 NVLLAQTIKVD
+394 NILVSQTIKVD
-405 GTGTTYEVSPSVG
+405 GTGTTYEGSPSVG
-418 IAGNWAPLLL
+418 IAGSWTPLNL
-428 SSTNTVFDRLTNG
+428 SSTNTVIDRLSNG
-441 NYLMTST
+441 NYLVTST
-448 MTVDSTIAIDFVI
+448 MTVDSVIDSSFVI
-461 PTGARGSDLTSAP
+461 ATGVRGYDLTAAP
-474 KTIITRILLNPAKSQ
+474 KTITTRLVLNPGKTQ

-494 IFISEPI
+494 IYLSESI

>member
-10 KAAATTLAA
+10 KAAATTLADA
-19 AETSVNTAN
+19 ATSVTPA
-28 SGTASVSTLPVV
+28 LPVV
-40 PRTATADW
+40 PRTATSDW

-69 RMLRVDADANE
+69 RMLRDETDANE

-112 LSLNVI
+112 LALNVI

-123 RPNLVALDAETT
+123 RPNLVALDADTT
-135 QERLNE
+135 QERLAE

-186 STEEIATALNTTPAN
+186 STEEIAAALNTTPAN
-201 VRHIV
+201 VRHV
-206 TRARQSMVRVLSE
+206 VARARQSMVRVLSE

-233 LSNTYKKAAE
+233 LSTTYKKAAE
-243 LAQKSSKAA
+243 LAQKSSKVA
-252 LSLVL
+252 LSLIL
-257 VLTAFLGFNSM
+257 VVTAFLGFNSM
-268 TGREGAIAPLTT
+268 TGREGALTPIA
-280 LTTQQEVIAPV
+280 TQQDVVVAV
-291 APITDAPAVVVSP
+291 APQVSTP
-304 SASTAANAAANSLE
+304 STLPTAAASASATPALE
-318 SAAKKSF
+318 SEAKKSF

-338 NFAGLDKDGIPTGF
+338 AFAGLDKDGIPTGF
-352 TVTDASKVIG
+352 TVTDASKVVG
-362 KLSFNKTAL
+362 KLFLNKNAA
-371 PTMTENGMIVSVPA
+371 PTMTEGGMVLSVPA
-385 ITANASTGP
+385 ITANNATGP
-394 NVLLAQTIKVD
+394 NVLLSQTIKVD
-405 GTGTTYEVSPSVG
+405 GTGTTYEGSPSVG
-418 IAGNWAPLLL
+418 IAGSWTPLII
-428 SSTNTVFDRLTNG
+428 SSANTVIDRLSNG
-441 NYLMTST
+441 NYLITST
-448 MTVDSTIAIDFVI
+448 MTVESVIDFDFI
-461 PTGARGSDLTSAP
+461 IATGVRGYDLAEAP
-474 KTIITRILLNPAKSQ
+474 KTITTRLVLNPGKTQ

-501 TKAAK
+501 TAKATK

>member
-10 KAAATTLAA
+10 KAAATTLADA
-19 AETSVNTAN
+19 ATSVTPA
-28 SGTASVSTLPVV
+28 LPIV
-40 PRTATADW
+40 PRTATSDW

-69 RMLRVDADANE
+69 RMLRDETDANE

-112 LSLNVI
+112 LALNVI

-123 RPNLVALDAETT
+123 RPNLVALDADTT
-135 QERLNE
+135 QERLDE

-149 IDTTI
+149 VDTTI

-186 STEEIATALNTTPAN
+186 STEEIAAALNTTPAN

-206 TRARQSMVRVLSE
+206 ARARQSMVRVLSE
-219 WVVDETTGATALDS
+219 WIVDEKTGATALDS

-243 LAQKSSKAA
+243 LAQKSSKVA
-252 LSLVL
+252 LSLIL
-257 VLTAFLGFNSM
+257 VVTAFLGFNSM
-268 TGREGAIAPLTT
+268 TGREGALTPIA
-280 LTTQQEVIAPV
+280 TQQDVVVAV
-291 APITDAPAVVVSP
+291 APQVSTPSTLPTAAV
-304 SASTAANAAANSLE
+304 SASATPELE
-318 SAAKKSF
+318 SQAKKSF

-338 NFAGLDKDGIPTGF
+338 AFAGLDKDGIPTGF
-352 TVTDASKVIG
+352 TVTDASKVVG
-362 KLSFNKTAL
+362 KLFLNKNAV
-371 PTMTENGMIVSVPA
+371 PTMTEGGMLLSVPA
-385 ITANASTGP
+385 ITANSTTGP
-394 NVLLAQTIKVD
+394 NILLSQTIKVD
-405 GTGTTYEVSPSVG
+405 GTGTTYEVAPSVG
-418 IAGNWAPLLL
+418 IAGSWTPLTL
-428 SSTNTVFDRLTNG
+428 SATNTVIDRLSDG
-441 NYLMTST
+441 NYLVTST
-448 MTVDSTIAIDFVI
+448 MTVDSAVDIDFTIA
-461 PTGARGSDLTSAP
+461 TGARGYDLTAAP
-474 KTIITRILLNPAKSQ
+474 KTITTRLVLNPGKTQ

-494 IFISEPI
+494 IYLSEPI
-501 TKAAK
+501 TAKAVK

>member
-10 KAAATTLAA
+10 KAAATTLADA
-19 AETSVNTAN
+19 ATSVTPA
-28 SGTASVSTLPVV
+28 LPVV
-40 PRTATADW
+40 PRTATSDW

-69 RMLRVDADANE
+69 RMLRDETDANE

-112 LSLNVI
+112 LALNVI

-123 RPNLVALDAETT
+123 RPNLVALDADTT
-135 QERLNE
+135 QERLDA

-186 STEEIATALNTTPAN
+186 STEEIAAALNTTPAN
-201 VRHIV
+201 VRHV
-206 TRARQSMVRVLSE
+206 VARARQSMVRVLSE
-219 WVVDETTGATALDS
+219 WIVDETTGATALDS

-243 LAQKSSKAA
+243 LAQKSSKVA
-252 LSLVL
+252 LSLIL
-257 VLTAFLGFNSM
+257 VVTAFLGFNSM
-268 TGREGAIAPLTT
+268 TGREGALTPVA
-280 LTTQQEVIAPV
+280 TQQ
-291 APITDAPAVVVSP
+291 DVVVSTVAP
-304 SASTAANAAANSLE
+304 QVSTPATVPTTTLSAAASASATPALE
-318 SAAKKSF
+318 SQAKKSF

-352 TVTDASKVIG
+352 TVTDASKVVG
-362 KLSFNKTAL
+362 KLFLNKNAV
-371 PTMTENGMIVSVPA
+371 PTMTEGGMILSVPA
-385 ITANASTGP
+385 ITANNATGP
-394 NVLLAQTIKVD
+394 NVLVSQTIKVD
-405 GTGTTYEVSPSVG
+405 GTGTTYEGSPSIG
-418 IAGNWAPLLL
+418 IAGSWTPLNL
-428 SSTNTVFDRLTNG
+428 SSSNTVIDRLSNG
-441 NYLMTST
+441 NYLITST
-448 MTVDSTIAIDFVI
+448 MTVESVVNSDFII
-461 PTGARGSDLTSAP
+461 PIGVRGYDLTSAP
-474 KTIITRILLNPAKSQ
+474 KTITTRLVLNPGKTQ

-494 IFISEPI
+494 IFISEPLTAKA
-501 TKAAK
+501 TK